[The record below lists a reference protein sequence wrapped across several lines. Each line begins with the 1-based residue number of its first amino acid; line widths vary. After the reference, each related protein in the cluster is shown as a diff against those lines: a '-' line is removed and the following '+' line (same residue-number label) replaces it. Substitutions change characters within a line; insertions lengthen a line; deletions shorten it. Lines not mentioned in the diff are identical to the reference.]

1 MMEINRENVLYT
13 MTVGFP
19 CMNKYEI
26 LGDLEL
32 EPTKENLDKLTALLN
47 ELKDDGTISVYQRL
61 GDEGKFMGRGYG
73 ISEE

>member
-1 MMEINRENVLYT
+1 MQIEKYNILDILRECYYCPT
-13 MTVGFP
+13 
-19 CMNKYEI
+19 KEEI
-26 LGDLEL
+26 LADLEL